1 VQVDGQPRLEKN
13 GLMVPDDRQGLNRH
27 ATLAPQPAHADL
39 IAYQVFEVDRS
50 PDEPATDAAEGDGDE

>member
-1 VQVDGQPRLEKN
+1 
-13 GLMVPDDRQGLNRH
+13 MVPDDRQGLNRY